1 MDHKHEHPD
10 GKIHDAGSHD
20 GHQQEE
26 HQAQGGP
33 KAGEAAGSGPAVHDH
48 HGAMD
53 NIRAAFFLNLAFT
66 IFEIAGGFWTNSL
79 AILSD
84 ALHDFGDSVSL
95 GLSWYFEKY
104 SKKKADEAFSFGYA
118 RFSLL
123 GAVVNSLILVGG
135 SVLIL
140 TRSIPRIFNPQ
151 EVHAQGMLIFAVFGI
166 LVNGIAVLR
175 LRRGSSLNEKVVSWH
190 LLEDVLGWIVILV
203 VSIVMMFVD
212 LPILDPILSILLT
225 MFVLYNVVRNLREIL
240 NVFLQGVPK
249 GLSVIEMEAVITE
262 ESGVVSVHHTHIWTL
277 EGQIH
282 HLSTHIVI
290 PDDTPREDIVAIKQR
305 IKDVVKGRGI
315 EHVTVEVDFESE
327 ECTSEFC
334 D

>member
-1 MDHKHEHPD
+1 MDKHQDHHGEH
-10 GKIHDAGSHD
+10 HEAEHLGSHGAGD
-20 GHQQEE
+20 GPVPNH
-26 HQAQGGP
+26 
-33 KAGEAAGSGPAVHDH
+33 HDH

-66 IFEIAGGFWTNSL
+66 VFEIAGGFWTNSL

-104 SKKKADEAFSFGYA
+104 SKKKPDEAFSFGYA

-166 LVNGIAVLR
+166 LVNGLAVLR
-175 LRRGSSLNEKVVSWH
+175 LRKGSSLNEKVVSWH
-190 LLEDVLGWIVILV
+190 LLEDVLGWVVILV

-225 MFVLYNVVRNLREIL
+225 IFVLYNVVRNLREIL
-240 NVFLQGVPK
+240 NVFLQGVPE
-249 GLSVIEMEAVITE
+249 GLSVSEMESVITKE
-262 ESGVVSVHHTHIWTL
+262 PGVISVHHTHIWTL

-290 PDDTPREDIVAIKQR
+290 PDDTPREEIIAVKQKIKEM
-305 IKDVVKGRGI
+305 VKGRGI

-327 ECTSEFC
+327 DCTSEFC